1 MKIAF
6 RLVFCLC
13 LIGSILACKN
23 DAKTTPSNNTNKT
36 NNKPQFKD
44 NVPEVVIPAGGE
56 DDVDV
61 SHIETLTQENLESYL
76 KKYQIKNPETIVEVK
91 TRYGD
96 FKIQL
101 FVNEKLHR
109 LNFIRLTKLG
119 YFDDTFFHRV
129 DSGFVVQGGNS
140 DKPSTQKLR
149 AKIGNYLLPNEYN
162 PLHRNNYGFV
172 GMAKPTSQKVS
183 NASTPFE
190 FYVVMDKTGAH
201 HLDKEFTVFG
211 RVIEGMEVLEDIQ
224 KVDIDASEWPLSN
237 IQMDVNVI
245 E

>member
-1 MKIAF
+1 MKTAF
-6 RLVFCLC
+6 RVTLCLC
-13 LIGSILACKN
+13 LIGLLWACKN
-23 DAKTTPSNNTNKT
+23 DVKTDTTNNTNKT
-36 NNKPQFKD
+36 KSKAQFKE
-44 NVPEVVIPAGGE
+44 NIPKVVIPAGGE

-61 SHIETLTQENLESYL
+61 SHIKTLTQEELENFL
-76 KKYQIKNPETIVEVK
+76 NKYEKDNPETLVKIK
-91 TRYGD
+91 TRFGD
-96 FKIQL
+96 IKIQL
-101 FVNEKLHR
+101 FASERLHR

-119 YFDDTFFHRV
+119 YFNDTFFHRI

-162 PLHRNNYGFV
+162 PLHKNNYGFV

-190 FYVVMDKTGAH
+190 FYIVMDKTGAH

-211 RVIEGMEVLEDIQ
+211 RVLEGMKILEDMQ

-237 IQMDVNVI
+237 IQMDI
-245 E
+245 EVLE

>member
-1 MKIAF
+1 MKTAF
-6 RLVFCLC
+6 RVTLCLC
-13 LIGSILACKN
+13 LLGLIWACKK
-23 DAKTTPSNNTNKT
+23 DTQTDDSNNTNKSKSKT
-36 NNKPQFKD
+36 QFKD
-44 NVPEVVIPAGGE
+44 KIPEVVIPAGGE

-61 SHIETLTQENLESYL
+61 SHIETLTQETMEKYL

-91 TRYGD
+91 TRYGN

-162 PLHRNNYGFV
+162 PLHKNKYGYV

-190 FYVVMDKTGAH
+190 FYIVMDRNGAQ

-237 IQMDVNVI
+237 IQMDIDVI
-245 E
+245 Q

>member
-1 MKIAF
+1 MKTAF
-6 RLVFCLC
+6 RVTLCLC
-13 LIGSILACKN
+13 LLSLLWSCKN
-23 DAKTTPSNNTNKT
+23 DTKSNKSNDTKNTETKS
-36 NNKPQFKD
+36 KD
-44 NVPEVVIPAGGE
+44 NTPDVVIPTGGA

-76 KKYQIKNPETIVEVK
+76 KKYQIQNPETIVEVK
-91 TRYGD
+91 TRFGN
-96 FKIQL
+96 FKMQL

-162 PLHRNNYGFV
+162 PLHKNKYGFV

-190 FYVVMDKTGAH
+190 FYIVMDKTGAH

-224 KVDIDASEWPLSN
+224 KVGTDASEWPLSN
-237 IQMDVNVI
+237 IQMDIDVI
-245 E
+245 Q